1 MAANKQFNIKNGLTV
16 GLDKKLVIDQLG
28 AVSATE
34 LKVDN
39 FVTSD
44 LIPVED
50 LTLNLGVDDKR
61 WNTIYV
67 QDVSAS
73 GEVLWSEGGSISAN
87 SVYTTVSTNSAE
99 WFHVGATG
107 TYDDF
112 TGGFNYEKI
121 VYVQDTTYT
130 FPTTPRGHAVF
141 HIFPDYDRPRIVALK
156 TQDGFTQGEYYIVN
170 NIDTGNNNLNVTDL
184 EGNESG
190 INGFI
195 EFYKR
200 GDLYETVNAI
210 VYSHDTEYELPTTAK
225 NDSALHVFDTNER
238 PRIIALS
245 TNSGLTKGT
254 YYYIDKVD
262 PPTLNVHVIELD
274 GTVVGWIE
282 STNKRGN
289 PLVWEV
295 VSAHDVNQ
303 DSDYY
308 NIGEAVRHNIDEHDH
323 GVTTTVRDNSAS
335 WETAPTIHSMT
346 RSILQVIT
354 PYGNTGELIDWT
366 PQHVTTNLSGWWDAS
381 DESTI
386 TTHDGTHGGN
396 ITTWTDKSDSIA
408 AAAQN
413 TPITSS
419 TLQNGLSTIEF
430 EPNELF
436 KVQNYKMPT
445 SGNVQIFIVCDA
457 SVVDNVYDS
466 IISYNSS
473 SGNKDFQ
480 LQSKENAPASNF
492 KGVLNVEGIGDA
504 NVVKTPEP
512 STAAT
517 GMNMYCI
524 TFDWSDK
531 IFNFRINTAKQG
543 TDYIYANKIS
553 PTGELKIFSNRAGNH
568 HPGGTVAEVIITD
581 DITTNTRVLL
591 EGYLAHKWGIT
602 STLQSVH
609 PYKNTPPK
617 YSVQDYLPEFLS
629 MQSDNTA
636 GDSTWPTVNY
646 EHAMVVP
653 YDATVSRVVLR
664 GAATQGAN
672 VNVSVHSN
680 RDETDPNSVEFKFFP
695 ITPIEIVNQT
705 YVTNNEGRVFTFSD
719 TTSAAVGRTLGISIS
734 ADRVIGHTNATIVL
748 EYDHE

>member
-16 GLDKKLVIDQLG
+16 GLDKKLVINRLG

-112 TGGFNYEKI
+112 TGGFNYEKV
-121 VYVQDTTYT
+121 VYIHDTAYT
-130 FPTTPRGHAVF
+130 FPTTPRGHSTF

-156 TQDGFTQGEYYIVN
+156 TQDSLTTDQQYRIHK
-170 NIDTGNNNLNVTDL
+170 IDTTNNNVQVFDL
-184 EGNESG
+184 EGNAVT
-190 INGFI
+190 FI
-195 EFYKR
+195 ESYKR
-200 GDLYETVNAI
+200 GDVWEVLSAS
-210 VYSHDTEYELPTTAK
+210 VYTHDTDYELPTTPKDHATFHIY
-225 NDSALHVFDTNER
+225 DEADR
-238 PRIIALS
+238 PRVVALQ
-245 TNSGLTKGT
+245 TTGFLTKDQH
-254 YYYIDKVD
+254 YIIDRVD
-262 PPTLNVHVIELD
+262 TTNGNVRMQDLD
-274 GTVVGWIE
+274 GNILGFIE

-295 VSAHDVNQ
+295 VSVHDVNQ

-323 GVTTTVRDNSAS
+323 GVSTTVRDNSAS

-354 PYGNTGELIDWT
+354 PYGQTGELIDWT

-457 SVVDNVYDS
+457 NVVDNVYDS

-480 LQSKENAPASNF
+480 LQSKENGPASNF

-568 HPGGTVAEVIITD
+568 HPGGTVAEIIITD
-581 DITTNTRVLL
+581 DITTNTRVLI

-646 EHAMVVP
+646 EHAMVLP

-680 RDETDPNSVEFKFFP
+680 RDETDPNSVEYKFFP
-695 ITPIEIVNQT
+695 ITPIETINQS

-748 EYDHE
+748 EYKHE

>member
-16 GLDKKLVIDQLG
+16 GIDKKLVIDQLG

-39 FVTSD
+39 YVTSD
-44 LIPVED
+44 LIPVDD

-61 WNTIYV
+61 WNTVYT

-87 SVYTTVSTNSAE
+87 SVYTTVSTYSAE

-112 TGGFNYEKI
+112 HGGFNYEKI

-130 FPTTPRGHAVF
+130 FPTTPRGHSTF

-156 TQDGFTQGEYYIVN
+156 TQDGFTQGEHYIVN
-170 NIDTGNNNLNVTDL
+170 KFDTDNNNLNVTDV

-195 EFYKR
+195 QLHKR
-200 GDLYETVNAI
+200 GDVWEVLSAS
-210 VYSHDTEYELPTTAK
+210 VYTHDTEYELPTTPKDHATF
-225 NDSALHVFDTNER
+225 HIFDEVDR
-238 PRIIALS
+238 PRVVALQ
-245 TNSGLTKGT
+245 TTGFLTKDQH
-254 YYYIDKVD
+254 YIIDRVD
-262 PPTLNVHVIELD
+262 TTNGNVRMQDLD
-274 GTVVGWIE
+274 GNILGFIE
-282 STNKRGN
+282 SINKRGN

-295 VSAHDVNQ
+295 VTVHDVNQ

-308 NIGEAVRHNIDEHDH
+308 NIGEAVRLNIDEHDH

-335 WETAPTIHSMT
+335 WESPPVIHSMT

-366 PQHVTTNLSGWWDAS
+366 PYHVTTNLSGWWDAS
-381 DESTI
+381 DETTI

-396 ITTWTDKSDSIA
+396 ITTWTDKSDSIDVNA
-408 AAAQN
+408 VQ
-413 TPITSS
+413 TPVISD
-419 TLQNGLSTIEF
+419 TLQNSLSTITLEA
-430 EPNELF
+430 NELF
-436 KVQNYKMPT
+436 KIPNYKMPT

-457 SVVDNVYDS
+457 SDIDNQFDS
-466 IISYNSS
+466 IISYQ
-473 SGNKDFQ
+473 GAKDFQ
-480 LQSKENAPASNF
+480 LQSGDKNVF
-492 KGVLNVEGIGDA
+492 KGVLNTIGIGNTNYVA
-504 NVVKTPEP
+504 TPVP
-512 STAAT
+512 ATATT
-517 GMNMYCI
+517 GMAIYCV
-524 TFDWSDK
+524 TFDYTDN
-531 IFNFRINTAKQG
+531 IFNLRINTAKQG
-543 TDYIYANKIS
+543 SDLEYVNKIS
-553 PTGELKIFSNRAGNH
+553 ATGELKIFSNRAGDQ
-568 HPGGTVAEVIITD
+568 HPGGKVAEVVITE
-581 DITTNTRVLL
+581 DITTNTRVLI

-602 STLQSVH
+602 SVLQTMH

-629 MQSDNTA
+629 MQTDNTA

-646 EHAMVVP
+646 EHAMVLP
-653 YDATVSRVVLR
+653 YDASVSRVVLR
-664 GAATQGAN
+664 GAATQGAE
-672 VNVSVHSN
+672 VNVSIHSN

-695 ITPIEIVNQT
+695 ITPIETVGQS

-719 TTSAAVGRTLGISIS
+719 TTSAEAGRTLGISIS

-748 EYDHE
+748 KYNYE

>member
-130 FPTTPRGHAVF
+130 FPTTPRGHAAF

-156 TQDGFTQGEYYIVN
+156 TQDSLTTDQQYRIHK
-170 NIDTGNNNLNVTDL
+170 IDTTNNNVQVFDL
-184 EGNESG
+184 EGNAVT
-190 INGFI
+190 FI
-195 EFYKR
+195 ESYKR
-200 GDLYETVNAI
+200 GDVWEVLSAS
-210 VYSHDTEYELPTTAK
+210 VYTHDTDYELPTTPKDHATFHIY
-225 NDSALHVFDTNER
+225 DEADR
-238 PRIIALS
+238 PRVVALQ
-245 TNSGLTKGT
+245 TTGFLTKDQH
-254 YYYIDKVD
+254 YIIDRVD
-262 PPTLNVHVIELD
+262 TTNGNVRMQDLD
-274 GTVVGWIE
+274 GNILGFIE

-295 VSAHDVNQ
+295 VSVHDVNQ

-323 GVTTTVRDNSAS
+323 GVSTTVRDNSAS

-396 ITTWTDKSDSIA
+396 ITTWTDKSDSIDVNA
-408 AAAQN
+408 VQ
-413 TPITSS
+413 TPVISN
-419 TLQNGLSTIEF
+419 TLQNSLSTITLES
-430 EPNELF
+430 NELF
-436 KVQNYKMPT
+436 KVENFKMP
-445 SGNVQIFIVCDA
+445 SNGNVQIFIVCDA
-457 SVVDNVYDS
+457 SDINNVSDS
-466 IISYNSS
+466 IISFQ
-473 SGNKDFQ
+473 GDKDFQ
-480 LQSKENAPASNF
+480 LQSGDNSVF
-492 KGVLNVEGIGDA
+492 KGVLNTIGIGNTNYVA
-504 NVVKTPEP
+504 TPVP
-512 STAAT
+512 STGTT
-517 GMNMYCI
+517 GMAIYCI

-543 TDYIYANKIS
+543 SDLEYVNKIS
-553 PTGELKIFSNRAGNH
+553 ANGELKIFSNRAGNQ
-568 HPGGTVAEVIITD
+568 HPGGKVAEVIITD
-581 DITTNTRVLL
+581 DITTNTRVLI

-646 EHAMVVP
+646 EHAMVLP

-680 RDETDPNSVEFKFFP
+680 RDETDPNSVEYKFFP
-695 ITPIEIVNQT
+695 ITPIETINQA

-748 EYDHE
+748 EYKHE

>member
-1 MAANKQFNIKNGLTV
+1 
-16 GLDKKLVIDQLG
+16 
-28 AVSATE
+28 
-34 LKVDN
+34 
-39 FVTSD
+39 
-44 LIPVED
+44 
-50 LTLNLGVDDKR
+50 
-61 WNTIYV
+61 
-67 QDVSAS
+67 
-73 GEVLWSEGGSISAN
+73 
-87 SVYTTVSTNSAE
+87 
-99 WFHVGATG
+99 
-107 TYDDF
+107 
-112 TGGFNYEKI
+112 
-121 VYVQDTTYT
+121 
-130 FPTTPRGHAVF
+130 
-141 HIFPDYDRPRIVALK
+141 
-156 TQDGFTQGEYYIVN
+156 
-170 NIDTGNNNLNVTDL
+170 
-184 EGNESG
+184 
-190 INGFI
+190 
-195 EFYKR
+195 
-200 GDLYETVNAI
+200 
-210 VYSHDTEYELPTTAK
+210 
-225 NDSALHVFDTNER
+225 
-238 PRIIALS
+238 
-245 TNSGLTKGT
+245 
-254 YYYIDKVD
+254 
-262 PPTLNVHVIELD
+262 
-274 GTVVGWIE
+274 
-282 STNKRGN
+282 
-289 PLVWEV
+289 
-295 VSAHDVNQ
+295 
-303 DSDYY
+303 
-308 NIGEAVRHNIDEHDH
+308 
-323 GVTTTVRDNSAS
+323 
-335 WETAPTIHSMT
+335 
-346 RSILQVIT
+346 
-354 PYGNTGELIDWT
+354 
-366 PQHVTTNLSGWWDAS
+366 
-381 DESTI
+381 
-386 TTHDGTHGGN
+386 
-396 ITTWTDKSDSIA
+396 
-408 AAAQN
+408 
-413 TPITSS
+413 
-419 TLQNGLSTIEF
+419 
-430 EPNELF
+430 
-436 KVQNYKMPT
+436 MPT

-568 HPGGTVAEVIITD
+568 HPGGTVAEIIITD